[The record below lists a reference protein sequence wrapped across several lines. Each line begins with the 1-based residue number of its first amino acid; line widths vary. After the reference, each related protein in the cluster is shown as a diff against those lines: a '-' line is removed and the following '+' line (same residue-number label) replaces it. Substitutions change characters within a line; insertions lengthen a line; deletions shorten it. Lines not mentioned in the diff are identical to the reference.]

1 MRSIK
6 SVKSGRSNRFGNHP
20 SEVSLTLI
28 FKNEKVLFAWTIGK
42 VILDNGTIVGSISWN
57 HKELIRAELILGSQ
71 VVRWVKIALNLFH
84 C

>member
-6 SVKSGRSNRFGNHP
+6 SVKSGRSNRFGNLP